1 MLKTEFGDLYYFATM
16 TSSVFSNLMKYC
28 CIFQIEIS
36 FLPVGHTHIDVDQ
49 MFSRVSVAIERLGCL
64 TPQDLLRILRTC
76 YTQSQGETTQEGAKP
91 QYATFPHLYAVR
103 EWLLPY
109 QKQLHG
115 LNSFHSFVIVKN
127 DEGKAVLHFK
137 AWCTSEWDGERYEPV
152 VLLRDLPQ
160 DVPEIIKPNYDAVD
174 FGRLKSMVDKC
185 VNNGV
190 FTNEE
195 KKEWLNFLE
204 EEEITASIYEDMEEI
219 VYDKDDGK
227 LKYAL

>member
-1 MLKTEFGDLYYFATM
+1 
-16 TSSVFSNLMKYC
+16 
-28 CIFQIEIS
+28 
-36 FLPVGHTHIDVDQ
+36 
-49 MFSRVSVAIERLGCL
+49 VASPAPER
-64 TPQDLLRILRTC
+64 TPL
-76 YTQSQGETTQEGAKP
+76 
-91 QYATFPHLYAVR
+91 
-103 EWLLPY
+103 
-109 QKQLHG
+109 

-127 DEGKAVLHFK
+127 NEGKAVLLFK
-137 AWCTSEWDGERYEPV
+137 AWCTSEWDGKRYEPV
-152 VLLRDLPQ
+152 VLLHDLPQ

-204 EEEITASIYEDMEEI
+204 EEEITASIYEDVEEI

-227 LKYAL
+227 LKYALLFCIYF

>member
-1 MLKTEFGDLYYFATM
+1 M
-16 TSSVFSNLMKYC
+16 
-28 CIFQIEIS
+28 
-36 FLPVGHTHIDVDQ
+36 
-49 MFSRVSVAIERLGCL
+49 AIERLGCL

-204 EEEITASIYEDMEEI
+204 EEEITASIYEDVEEI

-227 LKYAL
+227 LKYALLFCIYF